1 MTSRLCAFFKRFRVF
16 SRTFPKQMFAPS
28 WFCVIAHCVCVFD
41 LRFFRP
47 PNCHAPFSFG
57 PLADGQTKCMGER
70 EGGAPPPHTKT
81 SVPSSCWRLG
91 GRGAPPLTHKTSV
104 PSSCWWWGGLPHP
117 LTSPISSLTHPLAGG
132 EGGGGGLDTIGFCS
146 VCVNCFIHV
155 SRVWS
160 LLN

>member
-57 PLADGQTKCMGER
+57 PLADGQIKCVGLIRRYRYTDLHNVKQKDPYQNDADRNTEQHYGDTQHCHCSLLVTLR
-70 EGGAPPPHTKT
+70 
-81 SVPSSCWRLG
+81 PSMAARMSCILG
-91 GRGAPPLTHKTSV
+91 GSIVRAWAKNLN
-104 PSSCWWWGGLPHP
+104 
-117 LTSPISSLTHPLAGG
+117 
-132 EGGGGGLDTIGFCS
+132 FNQ
-146 VCVNCFIHV
+146 VCR
-155 SRVWS
+155 SRP
-160 LLN
+160 